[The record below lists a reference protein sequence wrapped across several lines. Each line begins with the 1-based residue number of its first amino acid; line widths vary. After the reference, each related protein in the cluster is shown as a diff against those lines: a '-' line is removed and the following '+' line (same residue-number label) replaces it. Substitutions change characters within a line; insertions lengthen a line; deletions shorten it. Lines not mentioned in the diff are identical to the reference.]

1 MNGSSTSIP
10 DEKAENNNQINS
22 SEPSAAAQTFSGPTP
37 DLLGDIVDAE
47 KKSEAVD
54 VQAENEKNIEKGAID
69 AKISED
75 AQPASEDT
83 VK

>member
-22 SEPSAAAQTFSGPTP
+22 SEPSATAQTSSGPTP